1 MVGGD
6 DRSLQVEMTGDAK
19 MNKFITLKKENPMR
33 FAKLMAILTLILGI
47 GFLGCTKEE
56 KREALKQERIEKNL
70 VPSKAELKGPN
81 FSVEL
86 TDLKVAMTVDT
97 ASKEITEPTLKGSIK
112 ITNRSK
118 DNLDIQAITLQ
129 YLDGAGK
136 AVVLTDGEKAGT
148 VQPFWKVIKPDENT
162 QGSLDVAIPKMALKE
177 RGLGKIDINLVYV
190 PSPLKHETLTLAGK
204 IE

>member
-1 MVGGD
+1 M
-6 DRSLQVEMTGDAK
+6 RIT
-19 MNKFITLKKENPMR
+19 KF
-33 FAKLMAILTLILGI
+33 MAIFALILGI

-56 KREALKQERIEKNL
+56 KRETLKMEQIEKNL
-70 VPSKAELKGPN
+70 VPSKAELSGPN

-86 TDLKVAMTVDT
+86 SDLKVAMTVDP
-97 ASKEITEPTLKGSIK
+97 ASKEIKDTPSLKGAIK

-136 AVVLTDGEKAGT
+136 AVALTSGEKVAT
-148 VQPFWKVIKPDENT
+148 VYPFWKVIKPNEIT
-162 QGSLDVAIPKMALKE
+162 QGALDVTIPRMALKE
-177 RGLGKIDINLVYV
+177 KGLSKIDISLVYV
-190 PSPLKHETLTLAGK
+190 PSPLKRETLTLAGK